1 MIHQVIGRSTRGR
14 LIAAIA
20 AALITWFFWYP
31 ARAAGDEIETEREHE
46 HAHEHTHEGEH
57 ALVEEIVVTDSPLA
71 HSRDELATPVDQL
84 DRDQIIE
91 KLGATLG
98 ETVGDMPGIS
108 NTGFSSGA
116 SRPVIRGQDAFRT
129 EVLEGGLS
137 TQDVSRLSPDHA
149 VPVNPLATER
159 VEVVR
164 GPAALRYGGGA
175 SAGVVN
181 AITNLVP
188 QRPADELATGELVTI
203 YGSNAD
209 EADVAA
215 LLEGGAEVSE
225 DRGEVA
231 WHLDGLY
238 RRSDDYENG
247 AGEVQNGTD
256 TEAWSIAPGASYF
269 ADGGRVGF
277 SYTRLE
283 NRYGIPEDE
292 PVDIDMR
299 TNRWRFELDLDD
311 PFAKSDL
318 IETLTARGVYS
329 QYTHDEI
336 ADGEIGQTFD
346 NDEFDGRLE
355 AIHGDL
361 FGFAGALGLHGR
373 SQELEAGGE
382 AEEFLAP
389 TNTGSA
395 ALYLFEE
402 RPLTDVAHLELG
414 MRIEGT
420 WVEGTPISG
429 EHRDR
434 GFVPISG
441 SAALVSHSSEEW
453 TLGLTASAS
462 QRAPSSSELF
472 ARGPHEATG
481 TFEIGDPDFDEET
494 SYTGELRFEGALEP
508 VQFEIAGFT
517 TFYQDFI
524 FGQLTGVRVDEE
536 GEPDPAGDLDQLFY
550 RNRDALFA
558 GGEATADA
566 DLVELFG
573 GVLGTSF
580 QIDYVRARFTSGGN
594 DKNVPR
600 IPPLRWGAGLYYE
613 HERWDGRFGF
623 LRSEQQW
630 DTADAE
636 FSTDSFTMLNLGVR
650 YRLPFWE
657 ETYPVAVGLAARN
670 LLDEE
675 ARNAVSFNKADVL
688 LPGRDVRVSVRL
700 AF

>member
-1 MIHQVIGRSTRGR
+1 MIRHVVGPDIQSRQ
-14 LIAAIA
+14 LAAVA
-20 AALITWFFWYP
+20 SLALAVWLQWPT
-31 ARAAGDEIETEREHE
+31 ARAAADGIEAKREHQ

-98 ETVGDMPGIS
+98 ETLGTLPGIS
-108 NTGFSSGA
+108 NTGFSGGA

-149 VPVNPLATER
+149 VPVSPLA
-159 VEVVR
+159 VAGLEVVR

-181 AITNLVP
+181 AITNRVP
-188 QRPADELATGELVTI
+188 QEPVDGLATGELVTI

-215 LLEGGAEVSE
+215 LLKGGAKIS
-225 DRGEVA
+225 DDHGEVA
-231 WHLDGLY
+231 WHIDGLY
-238 RRSDDYENG
+238 RHSDDYENG
-247 AGEVQNGTD
+247 AGDVQEGTN
-256 TEAWSIAPGASYF
+256 TEAWSIAPGAAYF
-269 ADGGRVGF
+269 FDRGRVGLSF
-277 SYTRLE
+277 TRLE

-299 TNRWRFELDLDD
+299 TDRWRFEIDLDN
-311 PFAKSDL
+311 PFSS

-336 ADGEIGQTFD
+336 ADGEIGQTFN

-355 AIHGDL
+355 ATHHTL
-361 FGFAGALGLHGR
+361 LGFAGALGLHGR
-373 SQELEAGGE
+373 SQDLEAGGE

-389 TNTGSA
+389 TNSGSA

-402 RPLTDVAHLELG
+402 RPLNEVLHIELG
-414 MRIEGT
+414 MRVEGT
-420 WVEGTPISG
+420 WIEGTPISG

-434 GFVPISG
+434 AFVPISG
-441 SAALVSHSSEEW
+441 SAALVGHSSEDW
-453 TLGLTASAS
+453 TVGLTASAS

-481 TFEIGDPDFDEET
+481 TFEIGDPNFDEET
-494 SYTGELRFEGALEP
+494 SYTGELRVEGALEP
-508 VQFEIAGFT
+508 VRFEIAGFT
-517 TFYQDFI
+517 TYYQDFI
-524 FGQLTGVRVDEE
+524 FGQLTGVRVDED

-550 RNRDALFA
+550 RNRDALFV

-566 DLVELFG
+566 DLAEFLG

-580 QIDYVRARFTSGGN
+580 QIDYVRARFPSGGG

-600 IPPLRWGAGLYYE
+600 IPPLRWGADLYYE
-613 HERWDGRFGF
+613 HDRWDGRFGF
-623 LRSEQQW
+623 LRSERQW
-630 DTADAE
+630 DTAGNE
-636 FSTDSFTMLNLGVR
+636 FSTGSFTMLNLSVR
-650 YRLPFWE
+650 YRLPFFE
-657 ETYPVAVGLAARN
+657 DTYPVVVGLAARN

-688 LPGRDVRVSVRL
+688 LPGRDVRVSLRMN
-700 AF
+700 F